1 MWPQF
6 IQQAFLDGLIAG
18 DGSVHKGNSHA
29 VVYTAS
35 YDFAGDVQELV
46 LRTGHCAT
54 VRENDR
60 RGQKRLV
67 NGAVIENKKV
77 GYVVSITSRTNE
89 HLFNRK
95 YWRKEHYKGDVHC
108 VTVPSGILYVRR
120 NGKACWSGN
129 THELVRHRLS
139 SFSQESTRYV
149 DYELERNEAK
159 AVCPP
164 NQDPDA
170 VLYTDNDGRE
180 ITFRQIIEDCFFDYE
195 ALRKAGWRPEQA
207 RQALPIGIK
216 SEIVV
221 SGNFRQWRHI
231 FHMRADLYA
240 HWEIR
245 GTMVRLLQEM
255 QRILPGVFDDFV
267 YGGTC
272 QDGIPWYIRK
282 LDFRNVMLR
291 QLPLLTPEEKAA
303 AMEVLGT

>member
-1 MWPQF
+1 VEKVMEILRNAGIYELLTPVELLE
-6 IQQAFLDGLIAG
+6 QQLHIIERAGRTCYQSYRGKPITTGSAAKFCRMIIARG
-18 DGSVHKGNSHA
+18 HESVLEHS
-29 VVYTAS
+29 
-35 YDFAGDVQELV
+35 V
-46 LRTGHCAT
+46 LT
-54 VRENDR
+54 VRLDLHS
-60 RGQKRLV
+60 RGM
-67 NGAVIENKKV
+67 
-77 GYVVSITSRTNE
+77 
-89 HLFNRK
+89 
-95 YWRKEHYKGDVHC
+95 
-108 VTVPSGILYVRR
+108 
-120 NGKACWSGN
+120 

-195 ALRKAGWRPEQA
+195 ALREAGWRPEQA
-207 RQALPIGIK
+207 RQVLPIGIK
-216 SEIVV
+216 SEIVI

-245 GTMVRLLQEM
+245 STMVRLLEEM
-255 QRILPGVFDDFV
+255 QQVLPGVFDDFV

-282 LDFRNVMLR
+282 LNFRNVMLR
-291 QLPLLTPEEKAA
+291 QLPLLTLEEKAA